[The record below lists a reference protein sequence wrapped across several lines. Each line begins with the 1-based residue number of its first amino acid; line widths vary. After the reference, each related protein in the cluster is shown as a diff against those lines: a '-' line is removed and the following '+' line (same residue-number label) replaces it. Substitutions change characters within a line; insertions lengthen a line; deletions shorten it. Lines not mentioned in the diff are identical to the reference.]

1 MKSLIEDDKLF
12 IENGPTNIIAEAF
25 SSEKKEIYNL
35 ICEYSSKFLKDLSL
49 EIASKICSISNNLE
63 LPFVFKGSFKKA
75 NRTKIDSFTGI
86 GDLKSLSILKKIG
99 TTLDIPTITDIHE
112 TKDAEIAC
120 KYVDILQIPAF
131 LARQTDLLVSAAN
144 TGKFINIKKGQF
156 MSPESMRFAVEK
168 ITSTGN
174 KNFMITD
181 RGTQF
186 GYQDLIVDLRSI
198 PILKKIGP
206 TILDVTHSLQKPN
219 QNTGVSG
226 GNPDLIETIAR
237 AGVVNSV
244 DGLFIETHPNPSE
257 SMSDGANMLQLD
269 KLESLLERL
278 VRIRQ
283 LVKEF

>member
-1 MKSLIEDDKLF
+1 MRK
-12 IENGPTNIIAEAF
+12 PTIH
-25 SSEKKEIYNL
+25 
-35 ICEYSSKFLKDLSL
+35 
-49 EIASKICSISNNLE
+49 SKIGINNL
-63 LPFVFKGSFKKA
+63 KG
-75 NRTKIDSFTGI
+75 
-86 GDLKSLSILKKIG
+86 LSN
-99 TTLDIPTITDIHE
+99 
-112 TKDAEIAC
+112 
-120 KYVDILQIPAF
+120 
-131 LARQTDLLVSAAN
+131 LL
-144 TGKFINIKKGQF
+144 
-156 MSPESMRFAVEK
+156 
-168 ITSTGN
+168 
-174 KNFMITD
+174 TD
-181 RGTQF
+181 RKLKAE
-186 GYQDLIVDLRSI
+186 DLIVDLRSI

>member
-1 MKSLIEDDKLF
+1 MSILNIPKLKFSNNQNFLLIAGPCIIED
-12 IENGPTNIIAEAF
+12 E
-25 SSEKKEIYNL
+25 
-35 ICEYSSKFLKDLSL
+35 DLSF

-63 LPFVFKGSFKKA
+63 LPFIFKGSFKKA
-75 NRTKIDSFTGI
+75 NRTKVDSFTGI

-99 TTLDIPTITDIHE
+99 SALDIPTITDIHE

-244 DGLFIETHPNPSE
+244 DGLFIETHPNPNE

>member
-1 MKSLIEDDKLF
+1 MNIDQVPNIKNLSSDNFFLIAGPCA
-12 IENGPTNIIAEAF
+12 IESEEMALKIASQII
-25 SSEKKEIYNL
+25 KIT
-35 ICEYSSKFLKDLSL
+35 DRL
-49 EIASKICSISNNLE
+49 EI
-63 LPFVFKGSFKKA
+63 PFIFKGSFKKA
-75 NRTKIDSFTGI
+75 NRSRLDSFTGI
-86 GDLKSLSILKKIG
+86 GDEKALDILKKIG
-99 TTLDIPTITDIHE
+99 ANFKIPVITDIHSVD
-112 TKDAEIAC
+112 DAKLAAN
-120 KYVDILQIPAF
+120 YVDILQIPAF
-131 LARQTDLLVSAAN
+131 LVRQTDILVAAAK
-144 TGKFINIKKGQF
+144 TGKIINLKKGQF
-156 MSPESMRFAVEK
+156 MSPESMQFAVSK
-168 ITSTGN
+168 IIESGN
-174 KNFMITD
+174 KKVMITD

>member
-1 MKSLIEDDKLF
+1 
-12 IENGPTNIIAEAF
+12 
-25 SSEKKEIYNL
+25 
-35 ICEYSSKFLKDLSL
+35 
-49 EIASKICSISNNLE
+49 
-63 LPFVFKGSFKKA
+63 
-75 NRTKIDSFTGI
+75 
-86 GDLKSLSILKKIG
+86 
-99 TTLDIPTITDIHE
+99 
-112 TKDAEIAC
+112 
-120 KYVDILQIPAF
+120 
-131 LARQTDLLVSAAN
+131 
-144 TGKFINIKKGQF
+144 
-156 MSPESMRFAVEK
+156 MRFAVEK

-244 DGLFIETHPNPSE
+244 DGLFIETHPNPSK

-278 VRIRQ
+278 VKIRQ